1 MLLCPSLKVLG
12 AAELECL
19 LAAQAGARPAT
30 SQSPFIFSAT
40 SHRPMACAPAR
51 PRPARGALGQ
61 SAPRC
66 PAVATVDIGFFKAAT
81 PGSASSRQTSRCESS
96 VSLTS
101 RIHSSPAHFCLQ
113 YNTAS
118 APKLGSLCGSSLLAF
133 VFFLFTLYAAQYRS
147 VLPPYPSSPLFEP
160 RSGPRRKIAGLPTS
174 TIYCSFLLSLPVFF
188 RAGQPI

>member
-1 MLLCPSLKVLG
+1 MPKERGRCLAKLAYPALASLCS
-12 AAELECL
+12 
-19 LAAQAGARPAT
+19 AGALVPLAKSAGSCRALVPARRTGRGAT
-30 SQSPFIFSAT
+30 SHKPKPFDFFSAT

-101 RIHSSPAHFCLQ
+101 RIHSSPARFCLQ

-133 VFFLFTLYAAQYRS
+133 VF
-147 VLPPYPSSPLFEP
+147 
-160 RSGPRRKIAGLPTS
+160 
-174 TIYCSFLLSLPVFF
+174 LSLRSLHSSVSISPPSISI
-188 RAGQPI
+188 QSTL